1 MEKQKTYHFSTTAAG
16 DSARMQ
22 ACFASIKEKVA
33 TLCGV
38 DRFIEKDGWVAF
50 SGTAEKPA
58 LQLTLTT
65 MKTGGK
71 LYLYADVDDEISWQ
85 EWDYDSAA
93 EFEDEIVSYIA
104 PMVNRIVKIVTE
116 KKKHTYMK
124 ISRYYLDGGK
134 WVLID
139 EETEDFRLLRMT
151 ILKDSYKETI
161 REYRL

>member
-1 MEKQKTYHFSTTAAG
+1 MEKQKTYYFSTTATN
-16 DSARMQ
+16 DNARIQ
-22 ACFASIKEKVA
+22 ACYAGIKEKVA
-33 TLCGV
+33 KLCGV
-38 DRFIEKDGWVAF
+38 SNFIEKDGWVAF

-71 LYLYADVDDEISWQ
+71 LYLYADVDDAISWQ
-85 EWDYDSAA
+85 EWDYASAA

-116 KKKHTYMK
+116 KKKHAYMK
-124 ISRYYLDGGK
+124 ISRYYLDGGQ
-134 WVLID
+134 WVFID
-139 EETEDFRLLRMT
+139 EETEDFRLLRIT